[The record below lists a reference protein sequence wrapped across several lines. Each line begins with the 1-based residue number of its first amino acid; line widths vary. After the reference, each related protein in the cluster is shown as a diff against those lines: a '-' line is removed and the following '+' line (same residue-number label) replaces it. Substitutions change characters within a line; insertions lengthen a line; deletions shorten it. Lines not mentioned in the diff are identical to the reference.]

1 MVWNYSNYSKINPE
15 VAKHFPFSHPRQFQL
30 ETISEITE
38 AINKGYKYIVL
49 EAGTGT
55 GKSAIAATLSGMF
68 DSSYILTV
76 TKQLQDQYM
85 KDFSDLGFKLV
96 KGRGNFQCRNYKK
109 DSIIQSCDLGKC
121 VVEGHSCKYSLN
133 NHEKEKITKENT
145 CEYYYQKYMG
155 LNSKVTVANYH
166 YMFMELNYVSDF
178 SKRDL
183 MICDEAHNIESMMMN
198 QLTLEFDRHD
208 LKEYLKFN
216 LSKDLINQLSEGEST
231 DWITFV
237 EKIRTKYQIELS
249 KIENIDNPQLRE
261 KKIFIKNMIGDCER
275 FLNHFYLDSEMW
287 IFDYDKEFGIAKF
300 KPLKIDNYATET
312 LFKHADVCIFMSATI
327 LDYRLFAHWLGISPD
342 DIYAIRRKSPFNIKR
357 NPIKIFKS
365 FNMSYGTLE
374 KTAPQTIPT
383 IREILDKH
391 KNEKGIIHTV
401 STKCRDFLIDN
412 IKTDR
417 FISHDTQN
425 RSEILEKFKSST
437 EPKVLVSPSV
447 NEGVDLPGDE
457 CRFQIIYKIPY
468 PDLGDRQ
475 ISMRN
480 AIDPKWYDYK
490 TSLALVQTHG
500 RGMRFE
506 DDYCTTYFIDSRLDG
521 YLSHDFLMNHFI
533 PDTFTDAIENF
544 SNDYLDEKSIMY
556 ENWSDIKEKT
566 NLKYELIQKGNNLLN
581 DGKTEK
587 AIAFYNDLIQDEL
600 FSNDYYPYLK
610 LSEIY
615 SDTYMFEEETQ
626 TIVKF
631 FKSGIHVT
639 EDILNEFKKRLMKL
653 DKMGY
658 FDYKSNMEILE
669 YEFMQRKNVHI
680 KNTLPLADK
689 IIKNRLFKNE

>member
-15 VAKHFPFSHPRQFQL
+15 VVKHFPFSHPRQFQL

-38 AINKGYKYIVL
+38 AINKGYKYIVF

-85 KDFSDLGFKLV
+85 NDFSDLGFKLV

-109 DSIIQSCDLGKC
+109 ESIIQSCDLGKC
-121 VVEGHSCKYSLN
+121 IVEGHSCKYSLS

-178 SKRDL
+178 SKRAL

-216 LSKDLINQLSEGEST
+216 LSKDLINQLSEGNFT
-231 DWITFV
+231 DWISFI
-237 EKIRTKYQIELS
+237 EKIRTKYEIELS

-275 FLNHFYLDSEMW
+275 FLSHVYLDSEMW
-287 IFDYDKEFGIAKF
+287 IFDYDKELGIAQF

-312 LFKHADVCIFMSATI
+312 LFRHADVCIFMSATI
-327 LDYRLFAHWLGISPD
+327 LDYKLFAHWLGISPD

-357 NPIKIFKS
+357 NPIKTFKS
-365 FNMSYGTLE
+365 FNMSFTTLE

-401 STKCRDFLIDN
+401 STKCRDFLIDS

-417 FISHDTQN
+417 FISHDAQN
-425 RSEILEKFKSST
+425 RSEIIEEFKSST
-437 EPKVLVSPSV
+437 DAKVLVSPSV

-480 AIDPKWYDYK
+480 AIDSKWYDYK

-506 DDYCTTYFIDSRLDG
+506 NDYCTTYFIDSRLEG
-521 YLSHDFLMNHFI
+521 YLSHDFFMNHFI
-533 PDTFTDAIENF
+533 PDTFSDAIENF
-544 SNDYLDEKSIMY
+544 SNDYSDKNIISDDLP
-556 ENWSDIKEKT
+556 DIKLKT
-566 NLKYELIQKGNNLLN
+566 DLKYEMILKGDNLLN
-581 DGKTEK
+581 EGKTEN
-587 AIAFYNDLIQDEL
+587 AISFYSDLLNDE
-600 FSNDYYPYLK
+600 FFNNDYYPYMK

-615 SDTYMFEEETQ
+615 SDTFMFEKETQ
-626 TIVKF
+626 IIVKF
-631 FKSGIHVT
+631 FKSGISASK
-639 EDILNEFKKRLMKL
+639 DIQDEFKKRLMKL

-658 FDYKSNMEILE
+658 FDYKSNIKCLE
-669 YEFMQRKNVHI
+669 YEFLQNNKVHI
-680 KNTLPLADK
+680 KNTLPLAEE
-689 IIKNRLFKNE
+689 IINGR